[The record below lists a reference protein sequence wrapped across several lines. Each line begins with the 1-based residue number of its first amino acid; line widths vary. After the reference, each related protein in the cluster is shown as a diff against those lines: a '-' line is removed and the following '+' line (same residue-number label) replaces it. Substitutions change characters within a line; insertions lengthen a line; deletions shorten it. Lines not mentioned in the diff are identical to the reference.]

1 MVEEACEF
9 EDIGR
14 QVEAVSN
21 SGAVRPGHCGERRDG
36 ADRNAREQFGAE
48 GIFAARKL
56 ADDHFVP
63 HKVLTCL

>member
-1 MVEEACEF
+1 LK
-9 EDIGR
+9 ISGR

-21 SGAVRPGHCGERRDG
+21 SEAVRPAHCGERRDG
-36 ADRNAREQFGAE
+36 AERSAPEQFGEE

-63 HKVLTCL
+63 HKVLPCL